1 MKEMVIETDGAI
13 GSWKEV
19 EMATEMGGGSWKQ
32 MEMETETEMESGSWK
47 EMEMETEMGTEMMAS
62 EAVAANTWHSVCN
75 PRRPPHRTLRTAP
88 SLQAPHAPDPSS
100 LVSVKERAAPRPRA
114 SPCRAKLMGRRSFL
128 ASAAELMAAGGRVA
142 HALPGGREPWLL
154 WS

>member
-1 MKEMVIETDGAI
+1 MAESLELEMEM
-13 GSWKEV
+13 EL
-19 EMATEMGGGSWKQ
+19 EMMATEMMASEALAK
-32 MEMETETEMESGSWK
+32 MEME
-47 EMEMETEMGTEMMAS
+47 TEMMAS
-62 EAVAANTWHSVCN
+62 EAVATRTANRSVCN
-75 PRRPPHRTLRTAP
+75 PQRPPHRTLRTAP

-100 LVSVKERAAPRPRA
+100 LASVKERAAPRPRA